1 MNKKDFGWIVK
12 IWLDVRSGKEDRNK
26 FIHGSASQGLNI
38 LAYTLFFDFHT
49 LMNDEISYLFMPSYI
64 DDDREFSNLTTE
76 ELKEL
81 DDLATLMLEP
91 DKNFDTLRYIFFTEK
106 NLEY

>member
-1 MNKKDFGWIVK
+1 MNKKDFGWIAK
-12 IWLDVRSGKEDRNK
+12 IWLDVRSEKEDINK

>member
-1 MNKKDFGWIVK
+1 MNKKDFGWIAK
-12 IWLDVRSGKEDRNK
+12 IWLDVRSGKEDINK